1 MLLFVYVETLLL
13 QVALLIT
20 AAAAVSNHVPWLMAW
35 RFWSSVWLWLSA
47 LLERVAL
54 LLGNLLRKLAT
65 MVLFQLFV
73 PDQLLVQ
80 IWWDLI
86 AAPPDQVIFVKA
98 ASNELLMINVDLIC
112 VIVEGKLNPFGVCTI
127 DEAMLGLQISCLA
140 GFHRTTT
147 LDLAIDNRAI
157 LLSRCFNTRPSRLL
171 FRRLSPAELLR
182 SELRRLFQLMRAI
195 VECGSTCAV
204 IVLRGS

>member
-1 MLLFVYVETLLL
+1 
-13 QVALLIT
+13 
-20 AAAAVSNHVPWLMAW
+20 
-35 RFWSSVWLWLSA
+35 
-47 LLERVAL
+47 
-54 LLGNLLRKLAT
+54 
-65 MVLFQLFV
+65 
-73 PDQLLVQ
+73 
-80 IWWDLI
+80 
-86 AAPPDQVIFVKA
+86 
-98 ASNELLMINVDLIC
+98 MINVDLIC
-112 VIVEGKLNPFGVCTI
+112 VIVEGELNPFGVCTI

>member
-1 MLLFVYVETLLL
+1 M
-13 QVALLIT
+13 
-20 AAAAVSNHVPWLMAW
+20 
-35 RFWSSVWLWLSA
+35 
-47 LLERVAL
+47 
-54 LLGNLLRKLAT
+54 
-65 MVLFQLFV
+65 
-73 PDQLLVQ
+73 
-80 IWWDLI
+80 
-86 AAPPDQVIFVKA
+86 KA

-112 VIVEGKLNPFGVCTI
+112 VIVEGKLNPFGVCSI

-157 LLSRCFNTRPSRLL
+157 LLLSRCFNTRPSRLL
-171 FRRLSPAELLR
+171 FWCLSPAELLR

-204 IVLRGS
+204 IVLRGSQGELLGASFLALIQCLRLALFSSGGDRHTNYGIRRLFTCGIDALI